1 MNLSEIEIKAI
12 ADEVVRQLAP
22 LLKYNAPAK
31 VDSGGE
37 QSSISIEIARVRA
50 AGLDLGEYLRQRAK
64 VGRQKE
70 KARLCG
76 DSDPKGSKEARRKS

>member
-1 MNLSEIEIKAI
+1 VNLSDSEIKAI
-12 ADEVVRQLAP
+12 ADEVVRQLTP
-22 LLKYNAPAK
+22 LLKYNVPSR
-31 VDSGGE
+31 VDYSGGE

-70 KARLCG
+70 KARSRG
-76 DSDPKGSKEARRKS
+76 DAETRRKA

>member
-1 MNLSEIEIKAI
+1 MNLSESEIKAI

-22 LLKYNAPAK
+22 LLKYNVPSR
-31 VDSGGE
+31 VDYSGGE
-37 QSSISIEIARVRA
+37 QSPISIEIARVRA

-70 KARLCG
+70 KARSRG
-76 DSDPKGSKEARRKS
+76 DAETRRKA